1 MVERHNRE
9 AQALVLALALLSAAG
24 DAAAQTS
31 AYAGSWAGTY
41 TNDETTSCTCTAAFD
56 PNAAQA
62 TAAGTITVTFTDAN
76 NAVLSYTV
84 GGVTATKNVTR
95 QLF

>member
-56 PNAAQA
+56 PNA
-62 TAAGTITVTFTDAN
+62 
-76 NAVLSYTV
+76 VLSYTV